1 MDEAGQNRETLRRGR
16 WRTVVWAQTPPAAA
30 LGGTG
35 NNLASSLTGVH
46 RRDLIDSRGATLP
59 DAAGVEI
66 FSKACTED
74 LAIHELS
81 ATKLCFL
88 P

>member
-1 MDEAGQNRETLRRGR
+1 M
-16 WRTVVWAQTPPAAA
+16 WAQTPPAAA
-30 LGGTG
+30 LGRIG
-35 NNLASSLTGVH
+35 NNLASSLAGVH

-59 DAAGVEI
+59 DTAGVEI
-66 FSKACTED
+66 FSKACAED